1 MGFGRKDLDDGW
13 CDVIG
18 VRDVGEVNLAWIP
31 RRIAHM
37 NESSPPQ
44 GIGGILKPGV
54 YLLSFR
60 EKIIFVG
67 RSRCI
72 LSAIAGHRSLAV
84 GPRMPEWFPIKGI
97 HFDDVYIYPM
107 AFERTLPIMEAL
119 IEFHKP
125 PHNIYNKP
133 VTPFPPPKRTDLPPI
148 TRRA

>member
-1 MGFGRKDLDDGW
+1 MSRKDLDDGW
-13 CDVIG
+13 RSATG
-18 VRDVGEVNLAWIP
+18 VRDVGETNLAWIP

-37 NESSPPQ
+37 DGASPPQ

-60 EKIIFVG
+60 EKIVFVG
-67 RSRCI
+67 RSRC
-72 LSAIAGHRSLAV
+72 LLAAIAGHRSIAV

-97 HFDDVYIYPM
+97 HFDDVYIYPTSWNH
-107 AFERTLPIMEAL
+107 TLDLMDSL

-125 PHNIYNKP
+125 PHNVHNKP
-133 VTPFPPPKRTDLPPI
+133 VTPFPTKSILPVI